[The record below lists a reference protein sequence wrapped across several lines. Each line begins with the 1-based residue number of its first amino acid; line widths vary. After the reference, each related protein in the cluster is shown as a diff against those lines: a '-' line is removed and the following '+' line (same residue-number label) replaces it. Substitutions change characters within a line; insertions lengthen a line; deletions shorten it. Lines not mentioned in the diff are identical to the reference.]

1 MTRALVVVDIQND
14 YFAGGGNPLEGPDA
28 AAEKARRLLDAF
40 RSAGR
45 PIVHM
50 QHVWDEPDA
59 PYMRPGTPGIEIHPT
74 VAPAEGEPVL
84 QKTSP
89 NSFLDTQLEAELRT
103 RGVDQLVVCGM
114 MTAMCVDATVRAAA
128 DLGFRTSVAHDAC
141 ATRDLEFGGQVIP
154 ARSVHGAFLAAL
166 ADGYAEV
173 AGADELAAR

>member
-28 AAEKARRLLDAF
+28 AAEHARRLLDAF
-40 RSAGR
+40 RAAGE

-59 PYMRPGTPGIEIHPT
+59 AYMRPGTPGFEIHPT
-74 VAPAEGEPVL
+74 VAPADGELVL

-89 NSFLDTQLEAELRT
+89 NSFLDTPLEAELRE
-103 RGVDQLVVCGM
+103 RGVDELVVCGM

-141 ATRDLEFGGQVIP
+141 ATCDLEFGGQVIP

-166 ADGYAEV
+166 AGGYAEV
-173 AGADELAAR
+173 AAADELAAR